1 MSALVEIADAAMVYG
16 AGEATVHA
24 LRGVSLEVR
33 RGELLMLMGPSGSG
47 KTTLLQVAGA
57 LLAPSAGSVRVLG
70 QDLQGLSQAARGAI
84 RLRHFGFV
92 FQSYN
97 LFPTLTAQEN
107 VEVALDLRGTPPAAR
122 RRLARDALDAV
133 GLADRAASHPAQL
146 SGGQKQRVAI
156 ARALAGAP
164 DIVLA
169 DEPTA
174 ALDSDSGKRIVALLV
189 AIAAERGR
197 GVVVVTHDPRIVD
210 AADRIVRIEDGRIVH
225 AGASPDRQE
234 QDPTP

>member
-1 MSALVEIADAAMVYG
+1 VNALVEIAGASMVYG
-16 AGEATVHA
+16 AGEAAVQA
-24 LRGVSLEVR
+24 LRDVSLDIR
-33 RGELLMLMGPSGSG
+33 RGEILMLMGPSGSG
-47 KTTLLQVAGA
+47 KTTLLQIAGT
-57 LLAPSAGSVRVLG
+57 LLAPSAGEVRVLG
-70 QDLQGLSQAARGAI
+70 QPVHALSQAARGAI

-107 VEVALDLRGTPPAAR
+107 VEVALDLRGAAPDR
-122 RRLARDALDAV
+122 RRRVARDALDAV
-133 GLADRAASHPAQL
+133 GLADRAAAYPAQL

-156 ARALAGAP
+156 ARALAGEP

-174 ALDSDSGKRIVALLV
+174 ALDSDAGKRIVALLV
-189 AIAAERGR
+189 AIATRQGR

-210 AADRIVRIEDGRIVH
+210 AADRIVRIEDGRIVQRQ
-225 AGASPDRQE
+225 DRRQA
-234 QDPTP
+234 QDPGS

>member
-1 MSALVEIADAAMVYG
+1 MTALVEIADAAMMYG
-16 AGEATVHA
+16 TGEAAVQA
-24 LRGVSLEVR
+24 LRGVSLDIR
-33 RGELLMLMGPSGSG
+33 RGEMLMLMGPSGSG

-57 LLAPSAGSVRVLG
+57 LIAPTSGQVRILG
-70 QDLQGLSQAARGAI
+70 RHVHDLTQSERGI
-84 RLRHFGFV
+84 VRLRHFGFV

-107 VEVALDLRGTPPAAR
+107 VEVALDLRGTPLGAR
-122 RRLARDALDAV
+122 RRIAREALDAV
-133 GLADRAASHPAQL
+133 GLADRAGSYPAKL
-146 SGGQKQRVAI
+146 SGGQKQRVEI
-156 ARALAGAP
+156 ARALAGEP

-174 ALDSDSGKRIVALLV
+174 ALDSESGKRIVALLV
-189 AIAAERGR
+189 AIAADRGR

-225 AGASPDRQE
+225 TETRKASQE
-234 QDPTP
+234 RSP

>member
-1 MSALVEIADAAMVYG
+1 VTALVEIAGASMVYG
-16 AGEATVHA
+16 AGEAAVHA

-57 LLAPSAGSVRVLG
+57 LLAPTAGEVRVLG
-70 QDLQGLSQAARGAI
+70 EPVHGLAQAARGAV

-92 FQSYN
+92 FQNYN

-107 VEVALDLRGTPPAAR
+107 VEVALDLRGVAAGAR

-133 GLADRAASHPAQL
+133 GLADRAGSHPAKL

-156 ARALAGAP
+156 ARALAGDP

-174 ALDSDSGKRIVALLV
+174 ALDSEAGRRIVALLV
-189 AIAAERGR
+189 AIAADRGR
-197 GVVVVTHDPRIVD
+197 GVVVVTHDPRIVN
-210 AADRIVRIEDGRIVH
+210 AADRLIRIEDGRIVRTETRQ
-225 AGASPDRQE
+225 DRQE
-234 QDPTP
+234 RTQ